1 MSCKNTEIGNCYIKS
16 EAEVIAVKI
25 QDFKRIPTI
34 QYNIFISPLSSHI
47 NTERKRKQKNKH
59 AENVPLSILSQFMCY
74 MLNVCVCSPV
84 ISAQ

>member
-16 EAEVIAVKI
+16 EAEVIAVII

-34 QYNIFISPLSSHI
+34 QYNKY
-47 NTERKRKQKNKH
+47 NKYRKKEKTNM
-59 AENVPLSILSQFMCY
+59 PLSILSQFMCY